1 MSVNLGNAEASIT
14 LNISNFQRAYNEVVQ
29 DLKDIKQN
37 VTDAGKNLDFKKLG
51 ESADGLSQK
60 LSGLSKVSAG
70 LLTSMAATVPTTQ
83 EFRRDMS
90 MLEQNA
96 KNAAVGIGVTEEA
109 FRTFNAV
116 SGETDSSVEG
126 ISNLLQAGFTES
138 NLQIAVEGLSGAAQ
152 KFPDTL
158 KIESLSDSL
167 QETLAT
173 GKSIGQFA
181 ELLDRVGVG
190 AENFDKQL
198 AACNTEAEKQDLVL
212 KTLADAGLNDSYEQW
227 AKNNKEIIDYENA
240 MIDMQQALGKVATAM
255 APFVVKLSKLASEGI
270 EAFTDLPEPIQDV
283 SIALLAVA
291 AAASPALKGFSTL
304 VKSQDSVSKAASGL
318 SKVLKAHPYTA
329 VAAAAGI
336 LAVGIYEVVSAYNEE
351 TKAAKKASQAREEK
365 IQSVQAENAS
375 IDSYYGKL
383 NSLLGVENKSATQ
396 KEQIKQYVDLLN
408 ESVEGLN
415 LSYDEETDKL
425 NQTTD
430 AIYEKIQAQKE
441 QALANAYYEQ
451 SKDALEEYVKSN
463 DKLKTVGDELADAR
477 GRWNKM
483 TDSEKAANSSL
494 QQNII
499 DLEREYGDLSQATLI
514 ALEDANRY
522 ANEAIKQ
529 SGVWD
534 EVVAQF
540 EKTGQKIPESV
551 TKGINEGK
559 YQIPTTIDELN
570 ALINFDKAVQ
580 NAGTEGQE
588 LVNQLRVQIQNGEIT
603 VQEAADILA
612 QKFPAAVRN
621 QKGNTQAA
629 GREMAQAGKRGAEG
643 VEYTSTGKSKSSQTA
658 SGIRLNASLVSN
670 AAYSAVQGGK
680 TSAQSISFVG
690 VGKDISSGIA
700 SGINKAAYLISLA
713 AEAAI
718 EGAKKAA
725 KRKSE
730 NKSPSKSFKREVG
743 KPIPQ
748 GIALG
753 IIEDIPLIEDAMVL
767 AIDAARKTAVGSEDI
782 KFSTSI
788 GGLSSEKSYNV
799 DYGTGIEDQRP
810 ISVTNIFNSPDPL
823 DPYACARL
831 AIKEQRDFLQGF

>member
-1 MSVNLGNAEASIT
+1 
-14 LNISNFQRAYNEVVQ
+14 
-29 DLKDIKQN
+29 
-37 VTDAGKNLDFKKLG
+37 
-51 ESADGLSQK
+51 
-60 LSGLSKVSAG
+60 
-70 LLTSMAATVPTTQ
+70 
-83 EFRRDMS
+83 
-90 MLEQNA
+90 
-96 KNAAVGIGVTEEA
+96 
-109 FRTFNAV
+109 
-116 SGETDSSVEG
+116 
-126 ISNLLQAGFTES
+126 
-138 NLQIAVEGLSGAAQ
+138 
-152 KFPDTL
+152 
-158 KIESLSDSL
+158 
-167 QETLAT
+167 
-173 GKSIGQFA
+173 
-181 ELLDRVGVG
+181 
-190 AENFDKQL
+190 
-198 AACNTEAEKQDLVL
+198 
-212 KTLADAGLNDSYEQW
+212 
-227 AKNNKEIIDYENA
+227 
-240 MIDMQQALGKVATAM
+240 
-255 APFVVKLSKLASEGI
+255 
-270 EAFTDLPEPIQDV
+270 
-283 SIALLAVA
+283 
-291 AAASPALKGFSTL
+291 
-304 VKSQDSVSKAASGL
+304 
-318 SKVLKAHPYTA
+318 
-329 VAAAAGI
+329 
-336 LAVGIYEVVSAYNEE
+336 
-351 TKAAKKASQAREEK
+351 
-365 IQSVQAENAS
+365 
-375 IDSYYGKL
+375 
-383 NSLLGVENKSATQ
+383 
-396 KEQIKQYVDLLN
+396 
-408 ESVEGLN
+408 
-415 LSYDEETDKL
+415 
-425 NQTTD
+425 
-430 AIYEKIQAQKE
+430 
-441 QALANAYYEQ
+441 
-451 SKDALEEYVKSN
+451 
-463 DKLKTVGDELADAR
+463 
-477 GRWNKM
+477 M

-522 ANEAIKQ
+522 ANEAVKQ

-690 VGKDISSGIA
+690 IGKDISSGIA

-730 NKSPSKSFKREVG
+730 SKSPSKLFKREVG

-767 AIDAARKTAVGSEDI
+767 AIDAARKTAVDSEDI
-782 KFSTSI
+782 KFSTNI